1 MKTETK
7 IISVNISIDSLEK
20 LDRVAETI
28 GRRRSTTLERLIN
41 AVPEKSMIRY
51 TRRNPVYADQSQ
63 EGLQNEGNNI

>member
-7 IISVNISIDSLEK
+7 IISVNLSIDSLTK

-51 TRRNPVYADQSQ
+51 TRRNPVYADTVQ
-63 EGLQNEGNNI
+63 EETTDENHNS

>member
-1 MKTETK
+1 MKTTTK
-7 IISVNISIDSLEK
+7 IISVNISLDSLEK

-51 TRRNPVYADQSQ
+51 TRRNPVYADQTQ
-63 EGLQNEGNNI
+63 EGQQNESINI